1 MKKETH
7 LESQNIHVTARMI
20 DWESKLNDVEEKIV
34 CLLSNSIS
42 DSLDIFIL
50 VNIL

>member
-7 LESQNIHVTARMI
+7 LESQNIHVTTRMI
-20 DWESKLNDVEEKIV
+20 DWESKLIDVEDKIV
-34 CLLSNSIS
+34 CLLSNGIS